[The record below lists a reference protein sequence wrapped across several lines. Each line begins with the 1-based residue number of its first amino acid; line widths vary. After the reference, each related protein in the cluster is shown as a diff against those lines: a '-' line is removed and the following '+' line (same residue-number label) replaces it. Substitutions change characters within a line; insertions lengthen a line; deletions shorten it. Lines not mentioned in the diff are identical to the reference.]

1 MAVSKKEI
9 LKDILEKRR
18 NVIDLIV
25 EIKDLAGLA
34 IDLGFS
40 ALLLQD
46 KKLAEKVKD
55 LEEQMTIK
63 QYEIETECM
72 LAASEPEEALGLTS
86 VIRVASAIGD
96 ILNALRELTDIIIRG
111 IPIHPAISEG
121 FKAAAHAI
129 EYVKITKNSKL
140 AGKNIEHATKE
151 GADVIGL
158 RRNDTWS
165 YLPAPEEKIKT
176 GDELIIS
183 KRKGKGRMFKLF

>member
-1 MAVSKKEI
+1 MALNKKEI

-25 EIKDLAGLA
+25 EMKDLTGLA

-55 LEEQMTIK
+55 LEEQITIR

-72 LAASEPEEALGLTS
+72 LAASDPEEALGLTS
-86 VIRVASAIGD
+86 VIRVASVISD
-96 ILNALRELTDIIIRG
+96 ILNALRELTDIVMRG

-121 FKAAAHAI
+121 FKAAAHTI
-129 EYVKITKNSKL
+129 EYAKASKNSKL
-140 AGKNIEHATKE
+140 IDKNIEQITKN
-151 GADVIGL
+151 GIDVIGL
-158 RRNDTWS
+158 KRNDVWY
-165 YLPAPEEKIKT
+165 YLPKPEEKIKA

-183 KRKGKGRMFKLF
+183 KRKGKNRMFKLF

>member
-1 MAVSKKEI
+1 M
-9 LKDILEKRR
+9 
-18 NVIDLIV
+18 
-25 EIKDLAGLA
+25 KDLTGLA

-55 LEEQMTIK
+55 LEEQITIK
-63 QYEIETECM
+63 QYEIETKCM

-86 VIRVASAIGD
+86 VIRVSSAIGN

-129 EYVKITKNSKL
+129 KYVKVGKSLVNKNIKEITKD
-140 AGKNIEHATKE
+140 GI
-151 GADVIGL
+151 DVIGL
-158 RRNDTWS
+158 KRNDVWS
-165 YLPAPEEKIKT
+165 YLPSPEEKIKS
-176 GDELIIS
+176 GDELIVS
-183 KRKGKGRMFKLF
+183 MRKGENKLFKLF